1 MPATKVI
8 RLKKKSDK
16 SIWIN
21 PLNQCTCTT
30 LQQQICSFCSN
41 RFKGLYVHKFFI
53 IVQNLNAKVELLCI
67 FSKYVF
73 NKATNLI
80 CIKSRKLSL
89 SSFMQCLY

>member
-1 MPATKVI
+1 MYMHDATE
-8 RLKKKSDK
+8 
-16 SIWIN
+16 
-21 PLNQCTCTT
+21 
-30 LQQQICSFCSN
+30 ICSFCSN